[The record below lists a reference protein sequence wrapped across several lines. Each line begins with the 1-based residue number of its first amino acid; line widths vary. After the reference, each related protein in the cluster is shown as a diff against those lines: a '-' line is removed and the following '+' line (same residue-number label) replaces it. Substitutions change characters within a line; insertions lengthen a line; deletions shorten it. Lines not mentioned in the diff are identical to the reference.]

1 MKTSITK
8 IFARE
13 IDRLSSE
20 IEQYQKETSLWIVT
34 DTIANS
40 AGTLCLH
47 LIGNLNHFIGKHLGN
62 TDYVRQRDL
71 EFSMRN
77 VPKETLLAEIAS
89 VKEIVLTAFANFP
102 EEKLQED
109 YPIEKDGIIPS
120 YELMLLHLLWHL
132 SYHVGQINYHRRL
145 LDLRLT

>member
-8 IFARE
+8 LFSRE
-13 IDRLSSE
+13 IDRLTSE
-20 IEQYQKETSLWIVT
+20 IEQYNDEASLWIIT
-34 DTIANS
+34 ENISNS

-47 LIGNLNHFIGKHLGN
+47 LIGNLNHFIGKHMGN

-71 EFSMRN
+71 EFSTRN
-77 VPKETLLAEIAS
+77 VPKATLLSEIAK
-89 VKEIVLTAFANFP
+89 VKEIVLPALLNFP
-102 EEKLQED
+102 EEKLQEN

-145 LDLRLT
+145 LNV